1 MFNFSEMN
9 KTIRQAMYEDVSGE
23 AVPAGDLTPEYLKKL
38 LGENPQCELEFEA
51 RVYDEVATGI
61 DYRDGGLISQMR
73 DEEGTGYITI
83 DYEDGIYN
91 VDATWNTHS
100 FDVSDGLMESNSLD
114 EVIEFIID
122 YANRFD
128 NFDLTEIYR

>member
-23 AVPAGDLTPEYLKKL
+23 AVPEGDLTPEYLKKL

>member
-23 AVPAGDLTPEYLKKL
+23 AVPTGDLTPEYLKKL

-61 DYRDGGLISQMR
+61 DYHNGGLISQMR
-73 DEEGTGYITI
+73 DEDGTGYITI
-83 DYEDGIYN
+83 DYEDGLYN
-91 VDATWNTHS
+91 VDATWNTFS